1 MDRDT
6 QEKIVRAVFVV
17 LATGWIAFTLYVVAV
32 CQTSHLHF

>member
-6 QEKIVRAVFVV
+6 QEKIVGTVFVV

-32 CQTSHLHF
+32 CQTSHLHL